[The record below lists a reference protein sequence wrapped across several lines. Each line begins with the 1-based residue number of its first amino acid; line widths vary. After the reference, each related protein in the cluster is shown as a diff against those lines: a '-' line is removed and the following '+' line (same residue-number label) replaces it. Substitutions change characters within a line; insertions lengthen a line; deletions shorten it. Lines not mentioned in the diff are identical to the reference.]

1 MSDFLFGFRILSDR
15 FTFMPLS
22 NDISPA
28 SQPSSLTVGLWNG
41 GSVSSLMQLPIFDK
55 ELTVYSLRLE
65 VLSIDAKRKDCERP
79 LDIDEHFF

>member
-1 MSDFLFGFRILSDR
+1 
-15 FTFMPLS
+15 MPLS

-55 ELTVYSLRLE
+55 ELTVYSLRRT
-65 VLSIDAKRKDCERP
+65 VLSIDGKKEDCERP
-79 LDIDEHFF
+79 LDIVEQIFLGSLN